1 MTIWTVPELASI
13 WVNNGG
19 NRNAVIYAVSV
30 CKAESGGNDHAVS
43 PSSDYGLWQIN
54 TINFASQG
62 LNFSNVFDPN
72 VNARVA
78 IRMSGNGTNWAAWC
92 TAWANPAANCGHGFL
107 PVPED
112 ASAAGAWIPNVAAQ
126 LRQSGIP
133 VSVPTG
139 PPNYPTFANYV
150 PDALNGWS
158 RAQHYLSTT
167 APIQWNQI
175 NNLSRAIRGMR

>member
-1 MTIWTVPELASI
+1 MTIWTVPELAAI

-19 NRNAVIYAVSV
+19 ARNAVVSAVAV

-107 PVPED
+107 PIPED

-133 VSVPTG
+133 TTVPTG
-139 PPNYPTFANYV
+139 PPNFPTFNNYV
-150 PDALNGWS
+150 SDVNNGWATVQQYFAGGARRQWS
-158 RAQHYLSTT
+158 ALHYR
-167 APIQWNQI
+167 N
-175 NNLSRAIRGMR
+175 AITRTLR